1 MSNPYAEAYA
11 AYWDAGWR
19 GILPLPYQR
28 KAHPPTGYTG
38 RDGAYPSFADCH
50 AWSEEQPHNICLRLP
65 DTVIGIDVDHYDG
78 KLGGDTLTELV
89 RVHGPLPAT
98 WLSTSRDDG
107 ISGIRLYR
115 VPAGTTLP
123 TKLPGIEFVQHH
135 HRYAVVHPSVHPS
148 GRRYEW
154 IDETTGA
161 RSGETPAVDRIPELP
176 RRWIDGLAVVAA
188 SGAAKADID
197 QAEAFAILTGMP
209 KGEPCVHVLQGAG
222 KAMAGGD
229 RHDSY
234 NEAVLAVVGAGRR
247 GCAGA
252 MVAVERLRASFM
264 AEVTTPGSS
273 MRRSDGEANAEW
285 SRSLLGALALVADET
300 QGTACPDD
308 VLAEWMTAAT
318 AASKNGDPD
327 DTSELPPEPTA
338 FDRAV
343 LRRYA
348 DLRIN
353 EAARER
359 LAVEAAGQAPPLHG
373 VGLDEFLAQ
382 PDEEEQY
389 RIAGLWPSEG
399 RVLLPAPAKAGKTT
413 LIIGNLIP
421 ALVDGGEFLGAFTTT
436 PVSGRVVL
444 LNMEVGERTLRRWAA
459 RAGVASTSRVTVVNL
474 RGRVAAL
481 GLSTDAGR
489 RRFTEFLKR
498 QEAEVVILDPLAP
511 VLASLGLVE
520 DSNAD
525 VATFFGWWSEALGD
539 AGVVDDLICHH
550 TGHAGARSR
559 GASRLLDEPDAIWTL
574 TRDGGDEQADD
585 DDPFGPVEQRF
596 LKAYG
601 RDVDLPESGLTFSS
615 ETGRL
620 LLVEGDRRMH
630 RRLRAHELL
639 EQRVLA
645 YAAQHPGR
653 LQRELCK
660 EVTGNGDAVVAAVKR
675 LVERGAL
682 IAVPTDSGK
691 GLKHYVDSPAGT
703 PSPTV
708 PNRPQSSLGTATY
721 TVPPSP
727 HPRGDGVEDEESV
740 QNRPPETRT
749 VPHVTGD
756 GR

>member
-19 GILPLPYQR
+19 GILPLPYKR
-28 KAHPPTGYTG
+28 KTFPPTGYTG
-38 RDGAYPSFADCH
+38 HDGIDPSFADCH
-50 AWSEEQPHNICLRLP
+50 AWSEAGPRNICLRMP
-65 DTVIGIDVDHYDG
+65 PTVVGIDVDHYGD
-78 KLGGDTLTELV
+78 KRGGDTLADLV
-89 RVHGPLPAT
+89 QRHGPLPAT
-98 WLSTSRDDG
+98 WMSTSRDDG

-115 VPAGTTLP
+115 VPAGTRLV

-135 HRYAVVHPSVHPS
+135 HRYAVAWPSIHPDA
-148 GRRYEW
+148 GRVYQW
-154 IDETTGA
+154 IDERTAQTHAGVPSLTDIPDLPQPWVDGLTA
-161 RSGETPAVDRIPELP
+161 GSGE
-176 RRWIDGLAVVAA
+176 A
-188 SGAAKADID
+188 SAKADIGD
-197 QAEAFAILTGMP
+197 DEAVAILAAMP
-209 KGEPCVHVLQGAG
+209 RGEPCVHVLQAAG
-222 KAMAGGD
+222 KAMGGGD

-247 GCAGA
+247 GCTGA
-252 MVAVERLRASFM
+252 LNAIQRLRASFV
-264 AEVTTPGSS
+264 AEVTAPDSS
-273 MRRSDGEANAEW
+273 MRRSRGEAEAEW
-285 SRSLLGALALVADET
+285 RRSLAGALAIVADET

-318 AASKNGDPD
+318 RTDDED
-327 DTSELPPEPTA
+327 DTSELPPEPTP
-338 FDRAV
+338 FERAV

-389 RIAGLWPSEG
+389 RVAGLWPSEG

-413 LIIGNLIP
+413 LVVGNLIP
-421 ALVDGGEFLGAFTTT
+421 ALVDGGDFLGTFTAT
-436 PVSGRVVL
+436 PVAGRVVL

-474 RGRVAAL
+474 RGRVGAL

-489 RRFTEFLKR
+489 RRFAEFLKR

-550 TGHAGARSR
+550 TGHAGNRSR

-574 TRDGGDEQADD
+574 TRDGAGDDD
-585 DDPFGPVEQRF
+585 DVDDPFGPVEQRY

-601 RDVDLPESGLTFSS
+601 RDVDLPESGLSFDSG
-615 ETGRL
+615 TGRL
-620 LLVEGDRRMH
+620 LLVKGDRRAH
-630 RRLRAHELL
+630 RRTRV
-639 EQRVLA
+639 EQAAEARVLA
-645 YAAQHPGR
+645 YAAAHPGR
-653 LQRELCK
+653 ALGPLSKGAPGKSDHNE
-660 EVTGNGDAVVAAVKR
+660 AAIRR
-675 LVERGAL
+675 LEKAGQL
-682 IAVPTDSGK
+682 INVPTLRGNAY
-691 GLKHYVDSPAGT
+691 YVDSPAT
-703 PSPTV
+703 PTV
-708 PNRPQSSLGTATY
+708 PHRPPSSPESPGDGTSHR
-721 TVPPSP
+721 PPSP
-727 HPRGDGVEDEESV
+727 HLRGDGVGDA
-740 QNRPPETRT
+740 
-749 VPHVTGD
+749 GD
-756 GR
+756 GPKQGQTTVIVPRSPGDDQ